1 MKYKIN
7 TLSYIVGIFS
17 VALIFNLYFGFAVN
31 LTNSLPYKLFVINKG
46 GTPLVGNYV
55 SFTAPLESGLPADTI
70 ITKKVLAGSGD
81 IVNIKN
87 NDFYINNKW
96 VARAKTLSLKG
107 EPLVLGPKGKLKQGQ
122 YYVSGQHPD
131 SLDSRYQKMGWIY
144 DEQIVA
150 VAYPLF

>member
-7 TLSYIVGIFS
+7 ILSYIVGLFS
-17 VALIFNLYFGFAVN
+17 FALLFNLYFGFAVN
-31 LTNSLPYKLFVINKG
+31 LTNSLPYKLFVINKIS
-46 GTPLVGNYV
+46 TPSVGHYI
-55 SFTAPLESGLPADTI
+55 SFKAPLESGLPADTI
-70 ITKKVLAGSGD
+70 ITKKVLAGPGD

-107 EPLVLGPKGKLKQGQ
+107 EPLVLGPEGKLEQGQ

-131 SLDSRYQKMGWIY
+131 SLDSRYQKMGWINN
-144 DEQIVA
+144 EQIVA
-150 VAYPLF
+150 VAYPIF

>member
-7 TLSYIVGIFS
+7 TLSYILGLFS

-31 LTNSLPYKLFVINKG
+31 LTNSLPYKVFMINKIA
-46 GTPLVGNYV
+46 TPSVGSYI
-55 SFTAPLESGLPADTI
+55 SFKAPIESGFPENTI
-70 ITKKVLAGSGD
+70 ITKQILAGPGD

-87 NDFYINNKW
+87 NDFYINEKW
-96 VARAKTLSLKG
+96 VAHAKSYSLNG
-107 EPLVLGPKGKLKQGQ
+107 EPLVLGPEGKLKQGQ

-131 SLDSRYQKMGWIY
+131 SLDSRYQKMGWVY

-150 VAYPLF
+150 VAYPIF

>member
-7 TLSYIVGIFS
+7 TLSYIVGLFS

-31 LTNSLPYKLFVINKG
+31 LTNSLPYKLFVINKIS
-46 GTPLVGNYV
+46 TPSVGNYI
-55 SFTAPLESGLPADTI
+55 SFKAPIESGLPANTI
-70 ITKKVLAGSGD
+70 ITKQILAGPGD
-81 IVNIKN
+81 TVNIQN
-87 NDFYINNKW
+87 GHFYINNEW
-96 VARAKTLSLKG
+96 VAHAKPYSLKG
-107 EPLVLGPKGKLKQGQ
+107 EPLIMGPEGKLKQGQ

-150 VAYPLF
+150 VAYPIF